1 MIKTRFRVEP
11 FSIDME
17 NARNLPMRQLA
28 ETFIPTTLFWE
39 LLSVGHRILLGS
51 RGQGKT
57 ALFRMLAFEGLSELA
72 KFNSRAKQK
81 VEENNFIGIY
91 LPTKLEWVQS
101 LSLQSGK
108 KGIDEAEAFLWKLN
122 HSSCVAF
129 LQSAKAYIN
138 HFSHSP
144 NEAVILEQ
152 RFCKDVSDV
161 WKLGH
166 EESTIEN
173 VKMRL
178 KRIGYEW
185 QVRSASL
192 LMGDKKR
199 VSKSSVEYE
208 DAFKV
213 FALEALAPL
222 RIGMETLST
231 IMQIPPETAWLL
243 CIDEAE
249 YMTKAQ
255 QRILN
260 SLMRLA
266 PGNLFLK
273 IATMPYGH
281 YTLETDNVSAPVTPG
296 HDFEYLHMEEG
307 WGVLKGEKVCGDNAD
322 NYDASRQEFG
332 DLLFKKVIKRY
343 LDDNVDSKN
352 SLEKFFGSCELLD
365 PQKDADWTESSHNM
379 QLLRKYGTHELI
391 ARAGKIQNQSDK
403 EKFMNEVGRK
413 IRGALVLREDFASR
427 KGRSKSGIYSGA
439 SMIVKCADGNPRLLI
454 RILSRIFAGKRI
466 QTKRQIPSVRQDEV
480 LTILAKNFLN
490 QIRSYQNVGLK
501 LYENVKTAG
510 YYMASE
516 LYDKPIASDCV
527 FSIKIPEPREDD
539 LARRELITSAIK
551 YGVIKPNDISKI
563 NYGAEAT
570 LGGSYHLSYIFCPL
584 FRIQPRVGKAV
595 SFQTMVQRVYAKKKS
610 SKGKKGGNS
619 GVQMTLDLFG
629 EVS

>member
-1 MIKTRFRVEP
+1 MDKKRFRVEP

-17 NARNLPMRQLA
+17 NARNLPMQQLA

-72 KFNSRAKQK
+72 KFDSRAKQK
-81 VEENNFIGIY
+81 VEDNKFIGIY

-129 LQSAKAYIN
+129 LQAAKAYIN
-138 HFSHSP
+138 YFAHSQ

-166 EESTIEN
+166 EESGIEN
-173 VKMRL
+173 VIMRL

-185 QVRSASL
+185 QVHSASL

-199 VSKSSVEYE
+199 VSKSSVEYGE
-208 DAFKV
+208 AFNV
-213 FALEALAPL
+213 FALEALTPL
-222 RIGMETLST
+222 RVGMETLST
-231 IMQIPPETAWLL
+231 IMRIPPETSWLL

-249 YMTKAQ
+249 YMTKVQ
-255 QRILN
+255 QRVLN
-260 SLMRLA
+260 SLMRLS

-281 YTLETDNVSAPVTPG
+281 YTLETDNDATPVTPG

-307 WGVLKGEKVCGDNAD
+307 WGMSDCEHAWLDNEEQQDAARQRFGE
-322 NYDASRQEFG
+322 
-332 DLLFKKVIKRY
+332 LLFQKVLSQY
-343 LDDNVDSKN
+343 
-352 SLEKFFGSCELLD
+352 FGSDAKSQYWFKDYFGKCELLD
-365 PQKDADWTESSHNM
+365 PKKDADWTETSHNM
-379 QLLRKYGTHELI
+379 NLLRKYGTNELI
-391 ARAGKIQNQSDK
+391 ARAEKIQSQKDK

-413 IRGALVLREDFASR
+413 IRGALVLREDFDSR
-427 KGRSKSGIYSGA
+427 KGRSKSGIFSGA

-454 RILSRIFAGKRI
+454 RILSKIFAGLNMRK
-466 QTKRQIPSVRQDEV
+466 KLQIKNVHQDEI
-480 LTILAKNFLN
+480 LKDLAKNFLN

-501 LYENVKTAG
+501 LHEHVNVVGKYLAH
-510 YYMASE
+510 E
-516 LYDKPIASDCV
+516 LYDKPITSDCV
-527 FSIKIPEPREDD
+527 FSIKISEPNEEDCE
-539 LARRELITSAIK
+539 RRELIMSAIK
-551 YGVIKPNDISKI
+551 YGVLKPNDVSKI
-563 NYGAEAT
+563 NYGAKAT
-570 LGGSYHLSYIFCPL
+570 LGGLYHLSYIFCPL
-584 FRIQPRVGKAV
+584 FRIQPRFGKAV
-595 SFQTMVQRVYAKKKS
+595 TFQTMERRMKELNIRRK
-610 SKGKKGGNS
+610 N
-619 GVQMTLDLFG
+619 GVGTSIQLMLDLFG
-629 EVS
+629 EDV